1 MSESVRR
8 LAGWATRL
16 SPSDVPEDVLELCRA
31 QRRSVLGAIG
41 ASAGNEAS
49 ARVLEGTLSAA
60 PEGPAPVIG
69 AGRSARVEDALYAAA
84 AASVALDFD
93 DYMCFGHTGHT
104 AVLVP
109 LLLAAE
115 TEASGAEQIAAQ
127 VAANEI
133 EARLGG
139 ACLIGPLN
147 GQMWSH
153 IHAAGAAI
161 AAARL
166 MGLDEDRSSH
176 ALAIALHHPPR
187 PSTAGFMG
195 ADTKLLIAAE
205 PAVAG
210 LRAARLAATGVT
222 GSLDALDHRHGFFRG
237 FSFAPIRGL
246 LSGLGE
252 GWATRTLSIKTRPGC
267 AYVHSAL
274 DALSRLEPSAD
285 AERVIVDA
293 GLLTCGM
300 EALSAPWRDPATIT
314 PVAVTFSVAWSLA
327 VALLSGSYGPDELT
341 ERWISE
347 HVRELEELA
356 RRVEVRHDA
365 QLSARGARSFAQL
378 IPPRLVLREVG
389 RRRLLRAVRRM
400 RAEHPKVPIS
410 ARDAL
415 SLLRTS
421 SGAGPARFWDPAALG
436 DFRMTLPARVTIVD
450 GGGPRRAAGVD
461 VPEGAAGHAEIGPAE
476 AGAAK
481 LAAWGPRLWGQAG
494 TEKIAAAIDA
504 DAADLHA
511 FL

>member
-1 MSESVRR
+1 MSDTVRR
-8 LAGWATRL
+8 LAAWATRIEA
-16 SPSDVPEDVLELCRA
+16 SEVPADVLELCRA

-41 ASAGNEAS
+41 ASTGNEAS
-49 ARVLEGTLSAA
+49 ERVLEGTLSAA
-60 PEGPAPVIG
+60 PEGPAPVLG

-115 TEASGAEQIAAQ
+115 TEVSGTEQIAAQ

-153 IHAAGAAI
+153 IHAAGAAV

-166 MGLDEDRSSH
+166 MVLDEDRSAH

-187 PSTAGFMG
+187 PSAAGFMG

-205 PAVAG
+205 PAIAG
-210 LRAARLAATGVT
+210 VRAARLAAAGVT
-222 GSLDALDHRHGFFRG
+222 GPLDALDHRHGFFRG

-274 DALSRLEPSAD
+274 DALGRLAPSAD
-285 AERVIVDA
+285 VERVIVDA

-314 PVAVTFSVAWSLA
+314 PVTVTFSVAWSLA
-327 VALLSGSYGPDELT
+327 VALLAGSYGPDELT
-341 ERWISE
+341 EAWISN
-347 HVRELEELA
+347 HANELDAIA
-356 RRVEVRHDA
+356 RRVEVRHDPA
-365 QLSARGARSFAQL
+365 LSARGSRSFAQL
-378 IPPRLVLREVG
+378 LPPRLLLREVG
-389 RRRLLRAVRRM
+389 RRRLLRAVMRM
-400 RAEHPKVPIS
+400 RAEHPRVRVS
-410 ARDAL
+410 ARDAVTL
-415 SLLRTS
+415 FRRA
-421 SGAGPARFWDPAALG
+421 SGSGPARFWDPAALTA
-436 DFRMTLPARVTIVD
+436 FRMTLPARVTIVD
-450 GGGPRRAAGVD
+450 GSGARRAAEVE

-481 LAAWGPRLWGQAG
+481 LATWGPRLWGQAG

>member
-1 MSESVRR
+1 MSDSVRR
-8 LAGWATRL
+8 LAAWASGL
-16 SPSDVPEDVLELCRA
+16 SPSQVPEDVLELCRA

-49 ARVLEGTLSAA
+49 ARVLEGILAA
-60 PEGPAPVIG
+60 AADGPAPVIG
-69 AGRSARVEDALYAAA
+69 AGRSARAEDALYTAAT
-84 AASVALDFD
+84 ASAALDFD
-93 DYMCFGHTGHT
+93 DYMCFGHTGHS

-115 TEASGAEQIAAQ
+115 TQAAGGDQIAAQ
-127 VAANEI
+127 AAANEV

-153 IHAAGAAI
+153 IHAAGAAVG
-161 AAARL
+161 AARL
-166 MGLDEDRSSH
+166 MELDEERCAH
-176 ALAIALHHPPR
+176 ALAIALHQPSR
-187 PSTAGFMG
+187 PSVAGFMG

-210 LRAARLAATGVT
+210 LRAARLAAAGVT
-222 GSLDALDHRHGFFRG
+222 GPLDALDHRSGFFRG

-252 GWATRTLSIKTRPGC
+252 GWATRSLSVKTRPGC

-274 DALSRLEPSAD
+274 DALFQLDASAD
-285 AERVIVDA
+285 VERVIVDA
-293 GLLTCGM
+293 GILTCGM

-314 PVAVTFSVAWSLA
+314 PVAVTFSVAWSAA
-327 VALLSGSYGPDELT
+327 VALLSGSYGPNELT

-347 HVRELEELA
+347 HVRELDALA
-356 RRVEVRHDA
+356 RRVDVRHDA
-365 QLSARGARSFAQL
+365 RLSARGARSFAQL

-410 ARDAL
+410 VRDAL
-415 SLLRTS
+415 LLLRTT
-421 SGAGPARFWDPAALG
+421 SGAGPARFWDPAALAA
-436 DFRMTLPARVTIVD
+436 FRMTLPARVTVVD
-450 GGGPRRAAGVD
+450 GNGVQRSAEIE
-461 VPEGAAGHAEIGPAE
+461 VPEGAAGHAEIGPVE
-476 AGAAK
+476 ASVTK

-504 DAADLHA
+504 DASDLHA